1 MPQLAINGAPPVR
14 TAPFPVWPTNLEESA
29 RAASETVRSGHWGSI
44 RGEQVRR
51 FETRFAAFQQAAHG
65 IAVSNGTTALC
76 LALQAVG
83 IEPGDEVI
91 VPAYTFIASASS
103 IVMSNAVPVFV
114 DIDPDTYNLDPD
126 RVEQAI
132 TPRTR
137 GVVAVHFA
145 GLPADMGRL
154 GDLAARHD
162 LAVIEDAAQAH
173 GARWCG
179 RGVGGIGAM
188 GAFSFQSSKNLNAG
202 EGGIILTDDDDLAAT
217 ARSLADCG
225 HVAPGP
231 RYEHHRM
238 AGNNR
243 MTEVQGAL
251 LLAQMKHLEGQASKR
266 HENGEYLTERLDT
279 IAGITPVSRP
289 ENADRHARHLYL
301 FKYSEEAFG
310 GIPKGRFIEALC
322 AEGIPASPGYSIP
335 VYKQPVFR
343 ERNYGIYRNPAL
355 SAIAFDALH
364 LPVTE
369 RACRSEAVWFTQQV
383 LLGGQEDMD
392 DIVQAVA
399 KIGEHR
405 EELREAG

>member
-1 MPQLAINGAPPVR
+1 MPRLAINGAAPVR
-14 TAPFPVWPTNLEESA
+14 RAPFPAWPMNLEESA
-29 RAASETVRSGHWGSI
+29 RAATETVRSGQWGSI
-44 RGEQVRR
+44 QGDRVRS
-51 FETRFAAFQQAAHG
+51 FERRFAAFQQADHG

-114 DIDPDTYNLDPD
+114 DIDPDTYNLDPG
-126 RVEQAI
+126 RVEQAV

-137 GVVAVHFA
+137 AVMAVHFA
-145 GLPADMGRL
+145 GLPADMDRL
-154 GDLAARHD
+154 GEIAARHG

-173 GARWCG
+173 GARWG
-179 RGVGGIGAM
+179 GAGVGAIGSI

-202 EGGIILTDDDDLAAT
+202 EGGIMLTNDDGLASA

-225 HVAPGP
+225 HEAPGP
-231 RYEHHRM
+231 RYNHFRI

-251 LLAQMKHLEGQASKR
+251 LLAQMEHLEAQTGLR
-266 HENGEYLTERLDT
+266 HANGDYLSERLG
-279 IAGITPVSRP
+279 AVPGIVPVSRP
-289 ENADRHARHLYL
+289 AKADRHARHIYM
-301 FKYSEEAFG
+301 FRYSEEAFG
-310 GIPKGRFIEALC
+310 GIPKSRFIEALR

-335 VYKQPVFR
+335 LYKQPVFR
-343 ERNYGIYRNPAL
+343 ERNYGIYQSPAL
-355 SAIAFDALH
+355 SAVDFDGLN

-369 RACRSEAVWFTQQV
+369 KACQSEAVWFTQSV
-383 LLGGQEDMD
+383 LLGSRDDMD
-392 DIVQAVA
+392 DIVRAVA
-399 KIGEHR
+399 KIGNHR
-405 EELREAG
+405 DELQESG

>member
-1 MPQLAINGAPPVR
+1 MPRLAINGAEPVR
-14 TAPFPVWPTNLEESA
+14 TEPFPAWPMNLDESA
-29 RAASETVRSGHWGSI
+29 RAASETVRSGQWGSI
-44 RGEQVRR
+44 QGEKVRS
-51 FETRFAAFQQAAHG
+51 FEQRFAAFQQAAHG

-114 DIDPDTYNLDPD
+114 DIDPDTYNLDPG

-137 GVVAVHFA
+137 AVMAVHFA
-145 GLPADMGRL
+145 GLPADMDRL
-154 GDLAARHD
+154 GEIAGRHG

-173 GARWCG
+173 GARWGG
-179 RGVGGIGAM
+179 RGVGGLGAM

-202 EGGIILTDDDDLAAT
+202 EGGIMLTNDDELAAA

-231 RYEHHRM
+231 RYNHYRV

-243 MTEVQGAL
+243 MTEIQGAL
-251 LLAQMKHLEGQASKR
+251 LLAQMDHLEAQADRR
-266 HENGEYLTERLDT
+266 HDNGEYLTERLGRVD
-279 IAGITPVSRP
+279 GIVPVSRP
-289 ENADRHARHLYL
+289 AKADRHARHIYM

-310 GIPKGRFIEALC
+310 GIPKTRFIEALR
-322 AEGIPASPGYSIP
+322 AEGVPASPGYSIP
-335 VYKQPVFR
+335 LYEQPVFR
-343 ERNYGIYRNPAL
+343 NRNYGIYRSPAL
-355 SAIAFDALH
+355 SAVDYTALR

-369 RACRSEAVWFTQQV
+369 RACSSEAVWFTQNV
-383 LLGGQEDMD
+383 MLGGRADMD
-392 DIVQAVA
+392 DIVRAVA
-399 KIGEHR
+399 KVGDHRDELGE
-405 EELREAG
+405 GG